1 MRSKS
6 PILFLGAVAL
16 VMVGCFLDKPE
27 VDLTR
32 VSVGMRKDEV
42 IQALGKPTR
51 MAVQGSVEYLEYESY
66 ENSGWDWKG
75 KRNFKSMFV
84 RIINGQVDSFGQKG
98 DFDTTKNPTTDI
110 NVKQQ
115 IEMKASST
123 APSTP
128 PQQVGGFDLKAELEK
143 LEKMKKD
150 GLLNEQDYQQLRQR
164 TIDKAKAQ

>member
-6 PILFLGAVAL
+6 PIMFFGAIAL
-16 VMVGCFLDKPE
+16 AMVGCFRDKPE

-84 RIINGQVDSFGQKG
+84 RIMNGKVDSFGQKG
-98 DFDTTKNPTTDI
+98 DFDYTKNPTTDI

-115 IEMKASST
+115 IEAKVSST
-123 APSTP
+123 TPSTP
-128 PQQVGGFDLKAELEK
+128 STPTGGFDLKTELEK

-150 GLLNEQDYQQLRQR
+150 GLVNDQEYQQLRQR
-164 TIDKAKAQ
+164 LIDKAKIQ